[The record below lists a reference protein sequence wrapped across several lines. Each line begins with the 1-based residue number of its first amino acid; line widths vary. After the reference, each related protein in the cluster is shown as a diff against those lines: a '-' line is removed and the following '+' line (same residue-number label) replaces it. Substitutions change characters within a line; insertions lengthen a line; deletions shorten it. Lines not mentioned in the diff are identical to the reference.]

1 MNRRFSLLRLLR
13 EEDGQVLPWMVL
25 LTVLFLG
32 MAGLTVDL
40 GHAYVAYRELQ
51 GSTDAA
57 ALAGAYAMGVS
68 GATPATVN
76 AAVCAYSSNTDITSK
91 TTQCSVLGTNRTP
104 NLPVVSVQ
112 PKLQCVKGVAYI
124 TVICPSAPIVGENV
138 VQVTQTATI
147 PTYFIQALAA
157 FGLNTA
163 KTLTLNATSSA
174 TISGSTPPV
183 AVAILLDTT
192 ASMGTAFKP
201 KQACGAAPI
210 DCALGGVQTFLGQI
224 PTCAQTDPV
233 TGACTKNNYVA
244 LFTFPGV
251 DATTTGADTCSTAKG
266 TPKAPTIVGYT
277 YSTAPLPTIL
287 PNPLPTDLP
296 SSWNTW
302 TAPTS
307 GPTYEIAG
315 FSDTFNTGKPSSS
328 GTGYALGSSPLAN
341 AAGAGSCAGL
351 QAKGGVQTYYAGA
364 IEQAQAALMAQAG
377 GDPTVQKVM
386 IILSDGAANSP
397 DIINPVKTTTSA
409 PISADYGSTLNECQQ
424 AIWAA
429 QNVTKM
435 GTTVYAIAYGSE
447 ATGCTTDIGG
457 GPGGNQ
463 IAPCQT
469 MQQMASTPADFY
481 AEAGSAALCGAPAAT
496 LPQIFSGIVSSLSK
510 GRLIPNTVGG

>member
-57 ALAGAYAMGVS
+57 ALAGAYAMGIS
-68 GATPATVN
+68 GANAATVD

-112 PKLQCVKGVAYI
+112 PTLQCVSAGFIVV
-124 TVICPSAPIVGENV
+124 TCPMAPIVGKNV

-183 AVAILLDTT
+183 AVAILIDTT
-192 ASMGTAFKP
+192 ASMSTAFNP
-201 KQACGAAPI
+201 KQPCGAAPI
-210 DCALGGVQTFLGQI
+210 NCALGGVQTFLGQI

-266 TPKAPTIVGYT
+266 TPKAPTIVDYT

-302 TAPTS
+302 TAPTT
-307 GPTYEIAG
+307 GATYEIAG
-315 FSDTFNTGKPSSS
+315 FNDTFNTGKPSSS

-341 AAGAGSCAGL
+341 AVGAGSCAGL

-364 IEQAQAALMAQAG
+364 IEQAQAALLAQAN
-377 GDPTVQKVM
+377 GDTSVQRVM
-386 IILSDGAANSP
+386 IILSDGAANSS
-397 DIINPVKTTTSA
+397 DIANPAKAGGTI
-409 PISADYGSTLNECQQ
+409 PLDYGSTVNECQQ

-429 QNVTKM
+429 QNATKM

-457 GPGGNQ
+457 GSGGKQ

-481 AEAGSAALCGAPAAT
+481 AEAGSAALCGAQSAT
-496 LPQIFSGIVSSLSK
+496 LPQIFSGIVSSFSK